1 MASAER
7 VGGWLAALAPAPRDP
22 CRDVG
27 AVVEIPVVYDGPDLA
42 AVAAACSMAVDEVV
56 ARHRAGSYVAAFCG
70 FAPGFA
76 YLTGLDPALHL
87 PRRADAADPCARRR
101 RGHRRRVHGRLPVA
115 VARRVAPDR
124 LDRRGAVGSGAR
136 PSRR

>member
-1 MASAER
+1 M
-7 VGGWLAALAPAPRDP
+7 
-22 CRDVG
+22 
-27 AVVEIPVVYDGPDLA
+27 VELPVVYDGADLA

-87 PRRADAADPCARRR
+87 PRRATPRTRVPAGAVAIAAEYTR
-101 RGHRRRVHGRLPVA
+101 RLPVA
-115 VARRVAPDR
+115 VARRLAPHR
-124 LDRRGAVGSGAR
+124 LDRRRALGC
-136 PSRR
+136 RRATGRR